1 MAEALLCSLNDGK
14 NNFKYNMGKIY
25 SSNPAKNVSLRIKK
39 ETGNEFKG
47 KNILGLQAVT
57 GIKKGVVIG
66 YFVLKKVSKSPEDDI
81 TYCVQKGVG
90 KKKKYLVMHEESL
103 MNKIN
108 TFVDPKKRKES
119 CNVKIINPNAK
130 GLVGVRTLRNI
141 KRGEML
147 YTCYNS
153 VSHYDKIKWQV
164 CKSKVQKN
172 NGQKRKATPNT
183 EDEDND
189 YTCWRCNRRTELVMC
204 DLCPR
209 SICMSCLD
217 IREER
222 LMNGSNFFCKEC
234 LDNPPAHP
242 NRFVKKKQK
251 IIMMTPSEKINKWLK
266 KTHNKYCSSTDD
278 LPDNWKVS
286 KSRVI
291 KLFKAIRDR
300 KLFSNTEFVN
310 FAGNRTNKEHPW
322 DIEIVEALI
331 GAISREN
338 SHVYGINL
346 GEIYFTTEALIYLH
360 LELPR
365 TYVGWIYIAEELN
378 LKNKPSLVG
387 LFRRGKR
394 INKRKYPNGSNLV
407 ANRKERPAWY
417 KNGSIAPWYDGI
429 DNKTLLEKDETMAK
443 TFWGSHNSR
452 YYVTKFG
459 TKFGQVMGL

>member
-1 MAEALLCSLNDGK
+1 MAKALLCSINDGN

-47 KNILGLQAVT
+47 KNILGLQTQYRIA
-57 GIKKGVVIG
+57 KGVVIG
-66 YFVLKKVSKSPEDDI
+66 YFVNESISKTDMSHLGY
-81 TYCVQKGVG
+81 YCVQKGVG
-90 KKKKYLVMHEESL
+90 KNKKYLVMHKESL

-108 TFVDPKKRKES
+108 TFIDETTRKKK
-119 CNVKIINPNAK
+119 CNVTIINVNNH
-130 GLVGVRTLRNI
+130 GFVGVRT
-141 KRGEML
+141 KRVINAGEML
-147 YTCYNS
+147 YTCYNNE
-153 VSHYDKIKWQV
+153 VHYDKIKWQV
-164 CKSKVQKN
+164 CQSKVQHPI
-172 NGQKRKATPNT
+172 GQKRKATPNT

-189 YTCWRCNRRTELVMC
+189 YTCWHCNRRAELVMC

-217 IREER
+217 PRETR
-222 LMNGSNFFCKEC
+222 LMNKSSFFCKEC

-251 IIMMTPSEKINKWLK
+251 IIVMTPSEKINKWLK
-266 KTHNKYCSSTDD
+266 KRGEKYCSSME
-278 LPDNWKVS
+278 LPDGWKTCKIDVL
-286 KSRVI
+286 
-291 KLFKAIRDR
+291 KLFKQIKEKKRFE
-300 KLFSNTEFVN
+300 KTEFVN
-310 FAGNRTNKEHPW
+310 FAGHRTNKEHPW

-331 GAISREN
+331 QAISREN

-346 GEIYFTTEALIYLH
+346 GEIYFTEEALIYLH
-360 LELPR
+360 EQLPR

-378 LKNKPSLVG
+378 FKNKPSLVG
-387 LFRRGKR
+387 LFRRHKS
-394 INKRKYPNGSNLV
+394 IDKRKYPNGSNLV

-459 TKFGQVMGL
+459 TKFGQVMGV